1 MSELLCA
8 TQYGYYDI
16 VEKILKKK
24 VDINFQGKYG
34 YTSLI
39 ISAKNNYP
47 KIIKLL
53 LNSKDIDINI
63 CDKDGHTAFDW
74 ALNNNNIVVIIY
86 LYLYILTF
94 FLIFLFNY
102 GKQNN

>member
-8 TQYGYYDI
+8 VQYGYYDI

-47 KIIKLL
+47 KIVKLL

-63 CDKDGHTAFDW
+63 CDKDGYTAFDW
-74 ALNNNNIVVIIY
+74 ALSNNNFDVIIY
-86 LYLYILTF
+86 LYLYIL
-94 FLIFLFNY
+94 
-102 GKQNN
+102 QV

>member
-24 VDINFQGKYG
+24 VNINFQGKYG
-34 YTSLI
+34 YTPLI

-47 KIIKLL
+47 KIVKLL
-53 LNSKDIDINI
+53 LNNKYINVNLY
-63 CDKDGHTAFDW
+63 DKDGYTAFDW
-74 ALNNNNIVVIIY
+74 ALINNNFDVIM
-86 LYLYILTF
+86 YISLTF
-94 FLIFLFNY
+94 FS
-102 GKQNN
+102 